1 VYRPLVSR
9 LRELEI
15 AESLALELLE
25 LSVEHGLLSPGQTEL
40 TASDGIRNL
49 AEQQF
54 GITHFWHKRIVR
66 SGENTLHPYQVN
78 PPVRTFDTDDILFID
93 FGPVLKKWEADVGR
107 TYVIGDNPLKCLLRD
122 DTEKIWT
129 LGRDF
134 ALTNSNISGAELYSF
149 MKEQAELHGYFLGDQ
164 RHVGHLIGEFPHER
178 IENDAAISYLTP
190 SNTQPLNR
198 RDLNGNQWHWILE
211 CHLVSPTLGVGG
223 FFEQL
228 LK

>member
-1 VYRPLVSR
+1 VSR

-134 ALTNSNISGAELYSF
+134 ALTNSNISGGELYSF

>member
-1 VYRPLVSR
+1 MYRPLVSR

-134 ALTNSNISGAELYSF
+134 ALTNSNISGGELYSF

>member
-1 VYRPLVSR
+1 MYRPLVSR

-54 GITHFWHKRIVR
+54 GITHFWHKRIIR